1 MGVLWPTGAALE
13 RKETFWVRF
22 LGFYKIKI
30 SKVNLK
36 LEKLCA
42 GFHEAAEIWTSSN
55 LTKAVQASWTEHRS
69 RQRNRRWV
77 HLKVRCCVKAIMPNR
92 SAQRF
97 EQNWAIFKHN
107 SQQLRIWF
115 CCWIINETI
124 NEAFFD
130 QTRLIKVLQT
140 NFSMIHNISS

>member
-22 LGFYKIKI
+22 LGFFKVKIT
-30 SKVNLK
+30 KVNLK
-36 LEKLCA
+36 LEKDCA

-69 RQRNRRWV
+69 RQRNRRWP

-97 EQNWAIFKHN
+97 EQNWAIFKHS
-107 SQQLRIWF
+107 SQQSRIF
-115 CCWIINETI
+115 L
-124 NEAFFD
+124 F
-130 QTRLIKVLQT
+130 K
-140 NFSMIHNISS
+140 ISSEHPLTYLGHWHWRDSNPTTL